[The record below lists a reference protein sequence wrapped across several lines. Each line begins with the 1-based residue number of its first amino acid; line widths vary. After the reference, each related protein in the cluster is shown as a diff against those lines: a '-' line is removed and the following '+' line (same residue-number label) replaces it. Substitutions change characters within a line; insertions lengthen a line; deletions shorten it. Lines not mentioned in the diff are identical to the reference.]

1 MNSYGIWDCRLPA
14 DLIGNPRIE
23 EILDSILETAECM
36 QEHGTQLC
44 YSVALYDQIVKD
56 ETFAEWLFNP
66 NLQPELSTFKREL
79 SIRISKGKCIS
90 EAEYGEYF
98 DTIEQK
104 NRSDELF
111 MAIHQGTENVLHV
124 ATPERYWAAKQ
135 WYLSG
140 HKSPENFAVDLA
152 ECFPNLFFHERVC
165 SSIHTLNGD
174 FRIERGL
181 IVQHLKA
188 LDLFGGRFSEFIRS
202 TGMDYRQLSIEF
214 QERFHI
220 ECSPQADRQSVE
232 NLKYEFTD
240 SKEKKKVELCCE
252 LHTKLK
258 WDDMDRVNQDRIYFH
273 PGKPEIE
280 DGKVLVVH
288 IGTHL

>member
-1 MNSYGIWDCRLPA
+1 MNSYGIWDRRLPA
-14 DLIGNPRIE
+14 EIMGNARME
-23 EILDSILETAECM
+23 ETLDSILETAECM

-44 YSVALYDQIVKD
+44 YTDALYDQIVA
-56 ETFAEWLFNP
+56 EESFAEWLFNQ
-66 NLQPELSTFKREL
+66 NRQPELSTFKREL
-79 SIRISKGKCIS
+79 SIKISKGKCIS
-90 EAEYGEYF
+90 EEKYEEYL
-98 DTIEQK
+98 DSIERE

-111 MAIHQGTENVLHV
+111 MAIHQETGNVLYV

-140 HKSPENFAVDLA
+140 YKSPENFVADLA
-152 ECFPNLFFHERVC
+152 ECFPNLFFHERVR

-174 FRIERGL
+174 FLVECGL
-181 IVQHLKA
+181 VVQHLKA
-188 LDLFGGRFSEFIRS
+188 LDAFRDRFSEFIRS
-202 TGMDYRQLSIEF
+202 TGTDYRQLSLEF
-214 QERFHI
+214 YERFHI
-220 ECSPQADRQSVE
+220 ECSPQAGRQSVQ

-273 PGKPEIE
+273 PGRSEIE
-280 DGKVLVVH
+280 SGKVLIVH